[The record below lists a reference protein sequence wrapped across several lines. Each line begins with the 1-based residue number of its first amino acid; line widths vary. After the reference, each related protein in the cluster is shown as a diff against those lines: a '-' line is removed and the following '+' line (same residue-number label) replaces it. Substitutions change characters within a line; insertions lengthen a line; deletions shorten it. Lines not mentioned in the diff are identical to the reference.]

1 VADLLRWLLAGFR
14 AALRREQLTEAPPA
28 APQGEAGPGLLQR
41 LFAREE
47 LGVDPE
53 PPPSNRPG
61 VLATIFRPEALGTDP
76 PAPPRRHVNWIA
88 FLVKPER
95 LDD

>member
-1 VADLLRWLLAGFR
+1 MADLLRTLLAGFR
-14 AALRREQLTEAPPA
+14 GVLRREQLPEAPPP
-28 APQGEAGPGLLQR
+28 APRSAAGPGLLHR

-53 PPPSNRPG
+53 PPPSTRPG
-61 VLATIFRPEALGTDP
+61 VIETIFRPETLGTDP
-76 PAPPRRHVNWIA
+76 PGPARRHVNWIA
-88 FLVKPER
+88 FLAKPER